1 MHGGQAAVGAP
12 ALDPVAVDAGAQ
24 QLPARDMAMLRGGDP
39 AGDVE
44 EGAYTA
50 P

>member
-1 MHGGQAAVGAP
+1 MDGGQAPVGPP
-12 ALDPVAVDAGAQ
+12 ALDPVAVDAGRE
-24 QLPARDMAMLRGGDP
+24 QLATRDVPVLAGRDP